1 MIFDLSKCT
10 GEVWLKVSVKLAKDE
25 LYAKRG
31 HEIAKEQFLVSA
43 GKPIQALAS
52 KVAIQVFEDSE
63 KSLTVGA
70 KDFKVTFDKTSG
82 YLTKY
87 QFQGKDMLV
96 GQLKPNFWRPIT
108 DNDIRA
114 WEVLKNLS
122 DWPSVTAS
130 LKLVQM
136 KVLDEGLAKLIIAD
150 LKSDQG
156 LNLQLS
162 YKVSGDGIVEVNYQA
177 KIGEK
182 LTEPLRIGM
191 TTGFAGDLGL
201 MNFYGKGPYENYADR
216 SQAAEVNIY
225 SGKVED
231 CHIPIC
237 VTSGKWQS
245 HRSSLAG
252 SKKNATGS
260 GLMVVGKQLLNAS
273 VWPYTTENIAKAKH
287 INELEPAGFYTVN
300 IDLGQAG
307 LGGNDTWSWRG
318 IPLPQYHL
326 SKKEYSYGFKLIP
339 FAKVRDVDGLVKVAG
354 K

>member
-1 MIFDLSKCT
+1 M
-10 GEVWLKVSVKLAKDE
+10 
-25 LYAKRG
+25 
-31 HEIAKEQFLVSA
+31 
-43 GKPIQALAS
+43 
-52 KVAIQVFEDSE
+52 
-63 KSLTVGA
+63 GA

-122 DWPSVTAS
+122 DWPSVVAG

-136 KVLDEGLAKLIIAD
+136 KVLDEGITKLIIAD

-162 YKVSGDGIVEVNYQA
+162 YKVSGDGTVDVNYQA

-191 TTGFAGDLGL
+191 TTELSNDLGL
-201 MNFYGKGPYENYADR
+201 MNFYGKGPFENYSDR
-216 SQAAEVNIY
+216 SHAAEVNVY

-231 CHIPIC
+231 FIYQYVLPQENGNHTE
-237 VTSGKWQS
+237 VRW
-245 HRSSLAG
+245 LAL
-252 SKKNATGS
+252 KNATGS
-260 GLMVVGKQLLNAS
+260 GLMVVGKQPLNTS
-273 VWPYTTENIAKAKH
+273 VWPYTAENIAKAKH

-339 FAKVRDVDGLVKVAG
+339 FAKVKDMDGLVKVAG